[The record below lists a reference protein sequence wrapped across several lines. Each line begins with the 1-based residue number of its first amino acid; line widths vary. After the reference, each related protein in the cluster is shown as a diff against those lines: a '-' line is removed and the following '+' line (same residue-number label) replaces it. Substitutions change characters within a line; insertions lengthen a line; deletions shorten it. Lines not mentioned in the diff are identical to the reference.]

1 MIRVLIP
8 AASPWTPSMASTVAD
23 ILQILSQ
30 DPQLTFEVGAIVMPI
45 SQMRKLVTVKFG
57 HRGLLEYEEDYSG
70 RQLAASY
77 FIAIWLQI
85 LVCSGI
91 SANLVS
97 FLQLMIISLWLR
109 NRQFCTVST
118 PFLRG
123 GGYIIVPHLI
133 NLTTHAAYLF
143 LLPHHQPGSGARTA
157 RSRATAD
164 R

>member
-1 MIRVLIP
+1 MEGSAKRSFLMIRVLIP
-8 AASPWTPSMASTVAD
+8 AASPWTPSMASTVVD

-30 DPQLTFEVGAIVMPI
+30 DPQLTFEAGAVIMPV
-45 SQMRKLVTVKFG
+45 SQTGKLATVKFDHG
-57 HRGLLEYEEDYSG
+57 GLLEYEEDYRG

-97 FLQLMIISLWLR
+97 SLQLMIISLWLR

-123 GGYIIVPHLI
+123 GRL
-133 NLTTHAAYLF
+133 
-143 LLPHHQPGSGARTA
+143 HHSSSPY
-157 RSRATAD
+157 
-164 R
+164 